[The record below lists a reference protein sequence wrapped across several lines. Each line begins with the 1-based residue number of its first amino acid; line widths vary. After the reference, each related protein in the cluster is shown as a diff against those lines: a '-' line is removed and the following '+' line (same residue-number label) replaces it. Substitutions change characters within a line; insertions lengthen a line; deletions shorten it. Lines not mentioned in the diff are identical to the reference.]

1 MLSGKLVI
9 AAVAICGNADATSQD
24 SSNLMGLTKSAVV
37 QRLGFPTNA
46 HLVPSYAQG
55 GPGYEIWQYYQRS
68 PSGTVEIKD
77 VVFGNQPKNLGHVF
91 RTVRILIQSEL
102 FLPKTGKD
110 CAPLWITTASMAC
123 EFI

>member
-1 MLSGKLVI
+1 MNLRALLVI
-9 AAVAICGNADATSQD
+9 AGVAICGNADATSQD

-77 VVFGNQPKNLGHVF
+77 VVFGNQPKNLGHV
-91 RTVRILIQSEL
+91 VSYSSDINPKRIISAENWEGLRAIMDYNS
-102 FLPKTGKD
+102 KHG
-110 CAPLWITTASMAC
+110 M
-123 EFI
+123 